1 MHCTGSLY
9 RKSSAPADGDR
20 WDAALRFAGLAMP
33 RRKAAQVDAVE
44 SRKAAGSASLPTAY
58 HVVWCGV
65 WTAHVSAKSTL
76 PSPCLNPPGVHE
88 VNTEVAAAGPV
99 KTGC

>member
-9 RKSSAPADGDR
+9 RKSSAPADGNR

-44 SRKAAGSASLPTAY
+44 YRKAAGSAGLPMAY

-65 WTAHVSAKSTL
+65 WTAQRQQSQLFRALALILLAST
-76 PSPCLNPPGVHE
+76 N
-88 VNTEVAAAGPV
+88 
-99 KTGC
+99 